1 MSNPFDK
8 DELGSKAVLEFSSI
22 KKKKMDSATIKSDKK
37 VEPMSL
43 KQEVS
48 ETLDKAEMKLRL
60 DTARLHAEK
69 EITTYRNLVTNFK
82 KEVEKL
88 TLFENVGETVESI
101 CIYYILETVIDPIL
115 KGNKPY
121 GMPDDLFREIRREMY
136 KNLMNRYAD
145 K

>member
-8 DELGSKAVLEFSSI
+8 DKLGNKAVLEFSSI
-22 KKKKMDSATIKSDKK
+22 KKKKMDSTVVKSDKK

-48 ETLDKAEMKLRL
+48 ETPDKSDMKLKL
-60 DTARLHAEK
+60 DSARLHAEK
-69 EITTYRNLVTNFK
+69 EITTYRNLVSNFK

-101 CIYYILETVIDPIL
+101 CIDYILETVIDPIL

-121 GMPDDLFREIRREMY
+121 GMPEDLFREIRRELY
-136 KNLMNRYAD
+136 KNLMNRYTD